1 MTLEIFIHIV
11 AIAASFLLAALTF
24 IFGALWGHHAAIEK
38 RVTYSQCH
46 ENREDCRCLQENKR
60 LEEELKE
67 LKREMDENH
76 PREK

>member
-1 MTLEIFIHIV
+1 MNLDILLH
-11 AIAASFLLAALTF
+11 IAAIVTPILIAAFGF

-38 RVTYSQCH
+38 RVTFAQCH

-67 LKREMDENH
+67 LRKDLN
-76 PREK
+76 K